1 MSDARTPAPP
11 ASAASPAPA
20 RGLRALFA
28 SALKPAKPAKPVR
41 RWSAE
46 GVALSPADRY
56 RRETELED
64 AIRTLPLEQRTVF
77 ELSYWHDLL
86 HGEIAEALGVPVGT
100 VAERFSSAAEAL
112 RHLLVAR

>member
-1 MSDARTPAPP
+1 MSHARTPARP
-11 ASAASPAPA
+11 ASNPPVA

-28 SALKPAKPAKPVR
+28 PSKPAGSAEPVR
-41 RWSAE
+41 RWSAQD
-46 GVALSPADRY
+46 VALSPADRY

-64 AIRTLPLEQRTVF
+64 AIRTLPVEQRTVF

-100 VAERFSSAAEAL
+100 VAERFSSAAEKL
-112 RHLLVAR
+112 RHLLAAR